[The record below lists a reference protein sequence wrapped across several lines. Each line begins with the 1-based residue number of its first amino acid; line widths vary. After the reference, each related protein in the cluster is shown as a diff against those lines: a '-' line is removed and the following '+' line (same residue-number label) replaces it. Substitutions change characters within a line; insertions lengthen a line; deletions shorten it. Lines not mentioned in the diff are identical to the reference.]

1 MTEFKLADF
10 DAVAFDLE
18 GTLADTIPTHHST
31 RIQAFEQHGL
41 GHITREQ
48 HELGPTYGSSHF
60 DILGGILHAAGEI
73 DSNTPFQQN
82 KTVLDVSVT
91 KGRLFKAA
99 AAKGFEAMPGAID
112 FVRAIAPYFIGKM
125 AIVTSSEEEFIFP
138 FIERYDL
145 GQYFPNE
152 HVIGHESV
160 VAEGLDVK
168 PSGDPYSLSMQRLR
182 AKSLL
187 VFEDTTSGV
196 ASAKKAGATVIALGF
211 DTQNSYLF
219 RNGHLEYPPDAVV
232 ATYDE
237 AAAMLG
243 IQSSKKLQPP
253 RSLR

>member
-1 MTEFKLADF
+1 MAEFQLTDF

-31 RIQAFEQHGL
+31 RIQAFEQHGF

-73 DSNTPFQQN
+73 DSNVPFHQN
-82 KTVLDVSVT
+82 QTVLDVIAT
-91 KGRLFKAA
+91 KGGLFKAA
-99 AAKGFEAMPGAID
+99 AAKGFDAMPGAIN
-112 FVRAIAPYFIGKM
+112 FVRTIAPYFIGKM

-145 GQYFPNE
+145 GQYFSDE
-152 HVIGHESV
+152 RVIGHESV
-160 VAEGLDVK
+160 IAEGLQVK
-168 PSGDPYSLSMQRLR
+168 PSSDPYTLGMRRLH
-182 AKSLL
+182 AKRLL

-211 DTQNSYLF
+211 DAQNNHLF
-219 RNGHLEYPPDAVV
+219 RTGQLEYPPDAVV

-237 AAAMLG
+237 AALLLG
-243 IQSSKKLQPP
+243 IEK
-253 RSLR
+253 